1 MIAVID
7 ILGYFSIFLALYF
20 AIFVFSTVFEYK
32 NDFYYKPKRKFQP
45 RVSLVVPCFNEE
57 KTIAKTLRSFLSL
70 DYQKDNLEII
80 VVDDGSLDKT
90 LLIAQE
96 FSQKDKRIKVF
107 HKENGGKYSALNLGI
122 EKSTCPY
129 LGTVDADSFLHRDS
143 LKKIME
149 QFQDQKTMAV
159 ISSVRIA
166 NPKTILEG
174 IQYVEYLMG
183 NFLKKVFSFLN
194 GVNVVPGPL
203 SVFNKKV
210 FVKIGPYKK
219 AHQTEDLEMALRM
232 QKNNMQITQAVDAIV
247 YTQGCK
253 TFKELLRQRLR
264 WNKGGLLNYKDYPEL
279 FNVKKHGNLAYLL
292 LNSILGCFVTMGLF
306 VYAIFRLADY
316 FYLKFN
322 QLVLAK
328 GDFFR
333 FSFNFP
339 DWIKLN
345 TTPLFF
351 LGLLTL
357 GALLIYIFLGKKF
370 TKDPGPSKR
379 NIAFFIVIFPFVN
392 GIFWIITFLLILF
405 KRKDLVWD

>member
-1 MIAVID
+1 MMIAD

-45 RVSLVVPCFNEE
+45 KVSLVVPCFNEE
-57 KTIAKTLRSFLSL
+57 KTIVKTLQSFLGL
-70 DYQKDNLEII
+70 DYPKDNLEII
-80 VVDDGSLDKT
+80 VIDDGSRDKT
-90 LLIAQE
+90 LEIARE
-96 FSQKDKRIKVF
+96 FSQKNPRIKIF
-107 HKENGGKYSALNLGI
+107 HKENGGKYTALNLGI
-122 EKSTCPY
+122 QKSTYPY
-129 LGTVDADSFLHRDS
+129 LGTVDADSFLHKDS
-143 LKKIME
+143 LTKIME
-149 QFQDQKTMAV
+149 QFENQKVMAV
-159 ISSVRIA
+159 ISSVRIV

-194 GVNVVPGPL
+194 GINVVPGPL

-210 FVKIGPYKK
+210 FAKIGPYKK

-232 QKNNMQITQAVDAIV
+232 QKNNMLITQAVDAIV

-279 FNVKKHGNLAYLL
+279 FSVKKHGNLAYLL
-292 LNSILGCFVTMGLF
+292 LNSIAGCFITMGLF
-306 VYAIFRLADY
+306 IYAIYRFLDFAY
-316 FYLKFN
+316 SKFN
-322 QLVLAK
+322 QILLAK

-333 FSFNFP
+333 FSFSFP
-339 DWIKLN
+339 DWVKFN
-345 TTPLFF
+345 TTALLF
-351 LGLLTL
+351 LGFTTL
-357 GALLIYIFLGKKF
+357 VALLGYIFLGKKF

-379 NIAFFIVIFPFVN
+379 NILFFIIIFPFIN
-392 GIFWIITFLLILF
+392 GVFWIITFLLIIF